1 MKAGLERLTNPFQRL
16 SHTDKENC
24 YNSQWKEIEENNK
37 KGTTRNIYQ
46 EVQEIKKKFETRI
59 GMLNN
64 QQGSQLTN
72 QEKIKGR

>member
-24 YNSQWKEIEENNK
+24 YNSQWKEMEENNK

-46 EVQEIKKKFETRI
+46 EVQEIKKKF
-59 GMLNN
+59 
-64 QQGSQLTN
+64 
-72 QEKIKGR
+72 